1 MARLLAYF
9 LTWTTYGTWLRGDDR
24 GWAEIGDDGVTG
36 YAEPDPERV
45 AADRD
50 RLKREPIV
58 LSPDMRQVIDQ
69 AIRDGCDHRG
79 WRLHAVNVR
88 SNHVHTVVS
97 ANREIDRVLAD
108 LKAWGTR
115 RLREQGH
122 AVAEARIWTR
132 RGSTR
137 FLNSPESL
145 ATAIDYVERF
155 QDGVRFE
162 GQSND

>member
-1 MARLLAYF
+1 MGRLLAYF
-9 LTWTTYGTWLRGDDR
+9 LTWTTYGTWLRGDAR
-24 GWAEIGDDGVTG
+24 GWAEIGEDGVTR

-45 AADRD
+45 AADRG
-50 RLKREPIV
+50 RLKHEPIV

-88 SNHVHTVVS
+88 SNHVHAVVS

-115 RLREQGH
+115 RLREQGFV
-122 AVAEARIWTR
+122 AAEARIWTR
-132 RGSTR
+132 HGSTR
-137 FLNSPESL
+137 FLNSPASL
-145 ATAIDYVERF
+145 AAAMDYVGRF
-155 QDGVRFE
+155 QDGDRFE
-162 GQSND
+162 WQSRH